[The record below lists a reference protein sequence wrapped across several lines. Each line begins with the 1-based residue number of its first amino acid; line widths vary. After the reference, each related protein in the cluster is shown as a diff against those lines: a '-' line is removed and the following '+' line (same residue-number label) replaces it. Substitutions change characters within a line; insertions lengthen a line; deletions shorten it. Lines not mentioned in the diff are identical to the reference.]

1 MCICIW
7 RELFQGIGS
16 WDCRSL
22 EVQNLQGVLA
32 GQDSGKSCGSS
43 ANTVCWQDSFLL
55 REGHSIILSFIFSLF
70 RPSTDWMKPISV
82 TEGNPLY
89 SKSMD
94 LNVNLIQ
101 KKTFTETSRIMFCQI
116 SGHHSPAKLI
126 HKINHHSHIVKKAKK
141 HQRPRHLHP
150 DFLGAGCTGSFH
162 LLLIPATSP
171 APAGGLGGRR
181 YLTEI
186 WIRD

>member
-1 MCICIW
+1 MRSQKTIIQFHLWQEVSGTFPVASEWVIDTQSSRSKESHWTCLSYPEKQNKQDMCICIW

-101 KKTFTETSRIMFCQI
+101 KKPSQ
-116 SGHHSPAKLI
+116 
-126 HKINHHSHIVKKAKK
+126 K
-141 HQRPRHLHP
+141 HP
-150 DFLGAGCTGSFH
+150 
-162 LLLIPATSP
+162 
-171 APAGGLGGRR
+171 
-181 YLTEI
+181 E
-186 WIRD
+186 